1 MNRVRTASHD
11 EEVLDRCT
19 LAGRRRLLDGAA
31 APRALNTL
39 AQCVE
44 DMRATRQ
51 AHLDACRAAWAVLL
65 SGRPE
70 VRELL
75 NESCLDEEQAGPM
88 FWKAHFDGGERS
100 AIELFA
106 EGRGEEVV
114 ARIRKMMYGV
124 Y

>member
-1 MNRVRTASHD
+1 M
-11 EEVLDRCT
+11 
-19 LAGRRRLLDGAA
+19 
-31 APRALNTL
+31 NTL

-44 DMRATRQ
+44 DMQATRQ

-65 SGRPE
+65 NYRPE

-75 NESCLDEEQAGPM
+75 KQYRLDEGHAGPM
-88 FWKAHFDGGERS
+88 FWTTRFDGGERS

-106 EGRGEEVV
+106 EGRGDEVV
-114 ARIRKMMYGV
+114 ERIHRMMSGV